1 MYQGSAFSRLGF
13 RILVGTLGF
22 LLAFFLVHLPHGP
35 EHWSADLRTALLAD
49 RLQSQHPRIAIVEVT
64 EQTLKQSDYLAP
76 VDRGVLAAIVRAL
89 DDAEVKVVGL
99 DFIFDRH
106 TEDAKDRDL
115 LAAIKSARA
124 QVILGALDER
134 SALSGERRDF
144 QSWLLAEAGRPF
156 GHLYYGEHRS
166 PIVISDHVV
175 REMADPS
182 EYPKLQ
188 SFAEVIARATGSFRQ
203 PASLYISWLRAP
215 KDGRETFLRLSGDD
229 ILRRGLDS
237 PLPIKEMLRDK

>member
-89 DDAEVKVVGL
+89 DDAEVKVV
-99 DFIFDRH
+99 RSEEH
-106 TEDAKDRDL
+106 T
-115 LAAIKSARA
+115 
-124 QVILGALDER
+124 
-134 SALSGERRDF
+134 
-144 QSWLLAEAGRPF
+144 
-156 GHLYYGEHRS
+156 
-166 PIVISDHVV
+166 
-175 REMADPS
+175 S
-182 EYPKLQ
+182 ELQ
-188 SFAEVIARATGSFRQ
+188 SRFGI
-203 PASLYISWLRAP
+203 
-215 KDGRETFLRLSGDD
+215 
-229 ILRRGLDS
+229 
-237 PLPIKEMLRDK
+237 